1 MWTKR
6 FSCVMF
12 SLLILS
18 QTSLADITSQS
29 NAISKEK
36 IGKATWMMYAWK
48 VLGWQYDS
56 PYWTKGSEEKG
67 EVGQRRQS
75 DPSNNVRAIC
85 LGLEGDHY
93 VFFTLRAFVDP
104 AFPNLL
110 IQEVKGIP
118 LDRDQKP
125 FSEKEIK
132 TESYIRYGE
141 ISLVQYEDVGSLH
154 KIVNNVSVVTH
165 CDQENPK
172 AYGRYPGS
180 SYLPGYRE
188 VIDNVSY
195 EIPHGKVSAKKHLE
209 LQKKPKI
216 TIQFIGEHDVALLY
230 VPKNLFKDAS
240 IDTLGVNNPTLS
252 VKLMLEHNKEL
263 FGFKYVLIGQETL
276 DLIKSYTLKEDTRLS
291 GFHKIIKIAGLALGI
306 ETFYM
311 LKTIDSALGAVDA
324 GIPDEISKAKGRSEA
339 VQIIWREADLQIQK
353 IIKSETITR
362 SLRNYIIPEL
372 LKSVSQS

>member
-6 FSCVMF
+6 FSCVIF
-12 SLLILS
+12 SLFILPQS
-18 QTSLADITSQS
+18 LLADITSQS
-29 NAISKEK
+29 NVISEEK
-36 IGKATWMMYAWK
+36 IGKATWMMYSWK

-67 EVGQRRQS
+67 EIGQRRQS
-75 DPSNNVRAIC
+75 DPSNNVRSVC
-85 LGLEGDHY
+85 LGLEGDYY

-110 IQEVKGIP
+110 IQEVEGTP

-141 ISLVQYEDVGSLH
+141 ISLVRYEDVGALH
-154 KIVNNVSVVTH
+154 KIVNKVSVVTH
-165 CDQENPK
+165 CDPK
-172 AYGRYPGS
+172 TPKTYGRYPGR

-188 VIDNVSY
+188 TIDNVSY
-195 EIPHGKVSAKKHLE
+195 EIPHRKVPAKKHLE
-209 LQKKPKI
+209 LQKNPKI

-240 IDTLGVNNPTLS
+240 IDTLGMNNPTLS

-263 FGFKYVLIGQETL
+263 FGFKYILIGQETL
-276 DLIKSYTLKEDTRLS
+276 DLIKSYTIKEDSRLS

-311 LKTIDSALGAVDA
+311 LKTIDSALSTVDA
-324 GIPDEISKAKGRSEA
+324 GIPDEILKGRKEA
-339 VQIIWREADLQIQK
+339 VQIVWREAGLQIQK
-353 IIKSETITR
+353 IIKNETTMR

-372 LKSVSQS
+372 LKIVYQS